1 MTVKEFYE
9 WCKEE
14 DALDY
19 ELVVSVPERV
29 KDVLDV
35 NHRVCDKND
44 NICFYNVRKHV
55 EINAWEKLDGCS
67 IGIVRKRG

>member
-1 MTVKEFYE
+1 MTVQEFYD

-19 ELVVSVPERV
+19 ELVVSSTSE
-29 KDVLDV
+29 KCT
-35 NHRVCDKND
+35 HRVCRKND

-55 EINAWEKLDGCS
+55 EINAWKEISELKGE
-67 IGIVRKRG
+67 